1 MKKSEFENSVMES
14 NKKKRRHQQLGVSNW
29 IASFFAMVLLF
40 MVGACSQSISEEAAI
55 NTLTQEEQE
64 AGWELLFDGQDPS
77 AQWTG
82 KGSETFPTEGWIVED
97 GVFKVLSGRKG
108 GDIITREQFSDFEFV
123 LEFRLTDS
131 ANTGIKY
138 FVSPLEGEN
147 GSTSLNGPE
156 YQIIDDF
163 KHESVKDG
171 ISPETSTASL
181 YLLYEPEGKV
191 LHEIGEWNQA
201 KIVAQGTHVEHWL
214 NGTKVLEYERGSPD
228 FQARVTNTKFNEYR
242 TSYGESEFGHILLQ
256 DHNDEAHFRNI
267 KIRRLR

>member
-1 MKKSEFENSVMES
+1 MEAYRAAIHHRMKPLVFLMLSLIF
-14 NKKKRRHQQLGVSNW
+14 
-29 IASFFAMVLLF
+29 
-40 MVGACSQSISEEAAI
+40 GACSQPVNEDTTI
-55 NTLTQEEQE
+55 NILSPQEQE
-64 AGWELLFDGQDPS
+64 AGWELLFDGQDPNS
-77 AQWTG
+77 HWTA
-82 KGSETFPTEGWIVED
+82 KGSDVFPEEGWIVED

-123 LEFRLTDS
+123 LEFKLTDS

-138 FVSPLEGEN
+138 FVSPLESEN
-147 GSTSLNGPE
+147 GSISLNGPE

-191 LHEIGEWNQA
+191 LHEIGEWNQV
-201 KIVAQGTHVEHWL
+201 KIVANGAHVEHWL
-214 NGTKVLEYERGSPD
+214 NGTKVLEYERGSAD
-228 FQARVTNTKFNEYR
+228 FRARVADTKFNDYR
-242 TSYGESEFGHILLQ
+242 TPYGESEYGHILLQ

>member
-1 MKKSEFENSVMES
+1 MILKF
-14 NKKKRRHQQLGVSNW
+14 RHLGVFNW
-29 IASFFAMVLLF
+29 IKPAAALMVLF
-40 MVGACSQSISEEAAI
+40 IVGACSQPINEETAI
-55 NTLTQEEQE
+55 NTLSQQEQE
-64 AGWELLFDGQDPS
+64 AGWELLFDGEDPK
-77 AQWTG
+77 AHWMA
-82 KGSETFPTEGWIVED
+82 KGSETFPAEGWIVEE

-108 GDIITREQFSDFEFV
+108 GDIITREQFSDFEFA

-138 FVSPLEGEN
+138 FVSPLESEN
-147 GSTSLNGPE
+147 GNTSLNGPE

-191 LHEIGEWNQA
+191 LHQIGEWNHV
-201 KIVAQGTHVEHWL
+201 KIVARGMHVEHWL

-228 FQARVTNTKFNEYR
+228 FRARVADTKFNEYS
-242 TSYGESEFGHILLQ
+242 TPYGESEYGHILLQ